1 MLHKLTPRPTFS
13 KLVPG
18 EGDLREANRHGV
30 RTGDRHGIGNLE
42 SVRAFEHFR
51 LMPALA
57 RLPFEIK
64 TAKDQGR
71 IRAGKEL
78 GIVPDRSLSAASR

>member
-1 MLHKLTPRPTFS
+1 MTLKCRTAVPGPIHKLTPRPPFS
-13 KLVPG
+13 KSAPG

-30 RTGDRHGIGNLE
+30 RAGNRHGIGNLE
-42 SVRAFEHFR
+42 SVRAFEHFG

-64 TAKDQGR
+64 TAKG
-71 IRAGKEL
+71 
-78 GIVPDRSLSAASR
+78 ASS